1 MGKKALIH
9 RSFGAGLL
17 LVLILLPV
25 LAFGAAPCPFVTT
38 ERGVMKEMM
47 SKATTENC
55 FLVAPVPLPSPEPAY
70 NLAPIVAVILEEDKV
85 ALGLGEPVF
94 APDGQDLGLVSG
106 APTSILQLPT
116 RVQGSD
122 TSDL

>member
-38 ERGVMKEMM
+38 ERGVMKKMM
-47 SKATTENC
+47 SPDILETC
-55 FLVAPVPLPSPEPAY
+55 PLVTPAQPPSPEPAQTP
-70 NLAPIVAVILEEDKV
+70 APIVAVILEEDRVDLAFGK
-85 ALGLGEPVF
+85 PVF

-106 APTSILQLPT
+106 ARTVILQRPN
-116 RVQGSD
+116 RAQDDD